1 MTSIRAITVLANPRK
16 EDSHHTYDFLKDVP
30 VIVSAEVARKNMTIR
45 EILSLRKG
53 STIGFDKLLGEPIDM
68 VVVDKNPAR
77 QRVTARGEIVVLNER
92 YGFRVTSV
100 ESTQEKKSTEIVHL
114 DAEMNDEPG
123 GSHFPLGFHR

>member
-1 MTSIRAITVLANPRK
+1 MRYLDYVDLANPRK

-114 DAEMNDEPG
+114 DADMNDEPG

>member
-1 MTSIRAITVLANPRK
+1 
-16 EDSHHTYDFLKDVP
+16 
-30 VIVSAEVARKNMTIR
+30 
-45 EILSLRKG
+45 
-53 STIGFDKLLGEPIDM
+53 M

-123 GSHFPLGFHR
+123 VLTFHWDFIDEKRTF

>member
-1 MTSIRAITVLANPRK
+1 MRYLDYADLANPRK

-92 YGFRVTSV
+92 YGCRVTSV

>member
-1 MTSIRAITVLANPRK
+1 
-16 EDSHHTYDFLKDVP
+16 
-30 VIVSAEVARKNMTIR
+30 MTIR
-45 EILSLRKG
+45 EILSLHKG

-100 ESTQEKKSTEIVHL
+100 ESTQEKKSSEIVHL
-114 DAEMNDEPG
+114 DAEINDEPG